1 VTKVYVLNGKRI
13 NSLDDF
19 YAVVGETM
27 GCGGYF
33 GRNLDAFAD
42 CLRGG
47 FGTPEDGDFLV
58 VWRDH
63 RHSRDAL
70 SHPEV
75 VRNLERWM
83 RTCHPSHRESMRER
97 IEEARAGRGE
107 TAFDWLLEI
116 FENEIPGKLR
126 LE

>member
-1 VTKVYVLNGKRI
+1 
-13 NSLDDF
+13 
-19 YAVVGETM
+19 M

-58 VWRDH
+58 IWRDH
-63 RHSRDAL
+63 RHSREAL
-70 SHPEV
+70 GRAEAA
-75 VRNLERWM
+75 RNLAGWLQ
-83 RTCHPSHRESMRER
+83 TCHPSHRQSMRER
-97 IEEARAGRGE
+97 IAEARAGRGE
-107 TAFDWLLEI
+107 TAFGWLVEI
-116 FENEIPGKLR
+116 FEQEVPGQLR